1 MRIVIDARESGTST
15 GRYIDRLVENL
26 HKISPVYEIVLLAK
40 PHRVEHFKE
49 IAPHFIVL
57 EAPYK
62 EFTFSEQL
70 AYFWKLKKLK
80 ADLVHFGKT
89 EQPILYRGKVVTTI
103 HDLTTARFRNPA
115 KNFLVFTIKQF
126 VYKQVVKIVAAKSK
140 DILVPS
146 RFVKNDLCAYTK
158 TDPAKIMVTYEASDK
173 IKDAPEPVKGLGDAP
188 FIMYV
193 GRPQPHKNLNRLVQS
208 FAEVQK
214 TRPNLKLVLVGKK
227 DLLYEHLESFVKDQQ
242 IQNIVFTGFVSEGQL
257 RWLYEHTAAYVFP
270 SLSEGFG
277 LPPLEAMEHGAPIV
291 SSGTTCLP
299 EIYGDAAHY
308 FNPTDVIDM
317 ANKIDDVLSDS
328 DLRKEL
334 IRKGKTQVK
343 KYSWRRM
350 AEQTLEVYSKALRS
364 N

>member
-1 MRIVIDARESGTST
+1 MRIVIDARESGSST
-15 GRYIDRLVENL
+15 GRYIDNL
-26 HKISPVYEIVLLAK
+26 IQQLQKLDIQHEVILLTKK
-40 PHRVEHFKE
+40 PRVDFLRG
-49 IAPHFIVL
+49 IAPKFNVI
-57 EAPYK
+57 ESSFK
-62 EFTFSEQL
+62 EFTFSEQFGL
-70 AYFWKLKKLK
+70 LRQIKNLKP
-80 ADLVHFGKT
+80 DLVHFGMT
-89 EQPILYRGKVVTTI
+89 HQPIFYKGKTVTTV
-103 HDLTTARFRNPA
+103 HDLTTVRFRNPA
-115 KNFLVFTIKQF
+115 KNWFVFVAKQQ
-126 VYKQVVKIVAAKSK
+126 VYKLVIKIVARKSE
-140 DILVPS
+140 IVITPS
-146 RFVKNDLCAYTK
+146 KFVREDLANFANISK
-158 TDPAKIMVTYEASDK
+158 EKIIVTYEAGEEF
-173 IKDAPEPVKGLGDAP
+173 KDAPEPVKGLGDAP